1 MDALDQSPVFN
12 NNLKLRTLDI
22 TPLKTKGEA
31 LHKEIKDI
39 CKDDQSVIQHKMY
52 DELLMTRKQ
61 FNDLQNGM
69 ESYIE
74 GYFMYNTGM
83 NVMEIKVIGSQDL
96 PGEDYVK
103 EN

>member
-39 CKDDQSVIQHKMY
+39 CKADQALIQHRMY
-52 DELLMTRKQ
+52 DELLMTKKQ
-61 FNDLQNGM
+61 FEYLRNDFN
-69 ESYIE
+69 EFIE
-74 GYFMYNTGM
+74 GYYIYDSGF
-83 NVMEIKVIGSQDL
+83 NVMEVR
-96 PGEDYVK
+96 VK
-103 EN
+103 

>member
-39 CKDDQSVIQHKMY
+39 CKADQSVIQHRMY
-52 DELLMTRKQ
+52 DELLMTKKQ
-61 FNDLQNGM
+61 FEYLRNDFN
-69 ESYIE
+69 EFIE
-74 GYFMYNTGM
+74 GYYIYDSGF
-83 NVMEIKVIGSQDL
+83 NVMEVR
-96 PGEDYVK
+96 VK
-103 EN
+103 

>member
-39 CKDDQSVIQHKMY
+39 CKDDQSLIQHRMY
-52 DELLMTRKQ
+52 DELLMTKKQ
-61 FNDLQNGM
+61 FEYLRNDFN
-69 ESYIE
+69 EFIE
-74 GYFMYNTGM
+74 GYYIYDSGF
-83 NVMEIKVIGSQDL
+83 NVMEVR
-96 PGEDYVK
+96 VK
-103 EN
+103 

>member
-39 CKDDQSVIQHKMY
+39 CKDDQSLIQHRMY
-52 DELLMTRKQ
+52 DELLMTKKQ
-61 FNDLQNGM
+61 FEYLRNDFD
-69 ESYIE
+69 EFIE
-74 GYFMYNTGM
+74 GYYIYDSGF
-83 NVMEIKVIGSQDL
+83 NVMEVR
-96 PGEDYVK
+96 VK
-103 EN
+103 E

>member
-39 CKDDQSVIQHKMY
+39 CKDDQSLIQHRMY
-52 DELLMTRKQ
+52 DELLMTKKQ
-61 FNDLQNGM
+61 FEYLRNDFN
-69 ESYIE
+69 EFIE
-74 GYFMYNTGM
+74 GYYIYDSGF